1 MSPHSIHTLT
11 LTSVSKDKPSIV
23 MKRTTSCFALT
34 LKKYDF
40 CQSRTWYQW
49 RHNPAICVCAAGYRM
64 VENGQ
69 DSVSKYQKP
78 AEQK

>member
-11 LTSVSKDKPSIV
+11 LKSVSKDKPSIV
-23 MKRTTSCFALT
+23 MKRTTSCFVLT

-40 CQSRTWYQW
+40 CQSRTWHQEAQ
-49 RHNPAICVCAAGYRM
+49 PAVCAGYRM

-69 DSVSKYQKP
+69 DSVSKCQKP